1 MTPTQAKRLRSLINQ
16 AVEAER
22 DHAAMDSQDVN
33 VEWRRRQA
41 KQALDTYV
49 RHLTRKGLTK

>member
-22 DHAAMDSQDVN
+22 DHAAMVAHAGIRCQL
-33 VEWRRRQA
+33 A
-41 KQALDTYV
+41 KQALDKYV
-49 RHLTRKGLTK
+49 RHLTKEGLTK